1 MVVGEGPYDA
11 AIDLIGS
18 DGQGGFD
25 HLILWRNGEQQAIY
39 KLVEALQRRG
49 WMHCET
55 GNERWGDQDIYSRE
69 GVPVR
74 AWMDLSYYGKRRVR
88 IMPLWK
94 DAERSCKPYH

>member
-1 MVVGEGPYDA
+1 MPLPIALFRADR
-11 AIDLIGS
+11 
-18 DGQGGFD
+18 GGD
-25 HLILWRNGEQQAIY
+25 PAL
-39 KLVEALQRRG
+39 LVEALQRRG